1 MGSYFYHPSPLCL
14 PPLPPSL
21 GRRKRRLEE
30 MRALIW
36 LDYFLLIKDIKFL
49 EAILVFVIRVS
60 PTGNQQP
67 ATGNQQRST
76 NNIRNNSKQQEE
88 QQWAL
93 AFLYPLK
100 SPQNSKYQNYVQLAK
115 SCLHQSMRQIIV
127 FCCGQS
133 EATPQPIPGF
143 KTKTYS
149 YNTFMFLKKLKFLLQ
164 AL

>member
-100 SPQNSKYQNYVQLAK
+100 SP
-115 SCLHQSMRQIIV
+115 
-127 FCCGQS
+127 
-133 EATPQPIPGF
+133 
-143 KTKTYS
+143 
-149 YNTFMFLKKLKFLLQ
+149 
-164 AL
+164 

>member
-1 MGSYFYHPSPLCL
+1 
-14 PPLPPSL
+14 
-21 GRRKRRLEE
+21 

-100 SPQNSKYQNYVQLAK
+100 SP
-115 SCLHQSMRQIIV
+115 
-127 FCCGQS
+127 
-133 EATPQPIPGF
+133 
-143 KTKTYS
+143 
-149 YNTFMFLKKLKFLLQ
+149 
-164 AL
+164 